1 MNTFHRIGAALFVLL
16 ILAAHVSAGT
26 LNEAVN
32 GDFSGNRAAPT
43 PFNVTVGSNDLFATT
58 QGGDLDVVTVNV
70 PAGAVLNQLF
80 LRSFTQAG
88 FDGTAFVGLQSGSTF
103 TVDPNIAGASSLL
116 GWAHFTSGNVNT
128 NLLPTIASGFDAIGF
143 TPPLSSGPYT
153 LFFQQLGTPV
163 TYQFDFVVAPVPEP
177 ATFAFALAGAGLAMC
192 MVVLC
197 NRRRRCLC

>member
-1 MNTFHRIGAALFVLL
+1 MGAALVVLL
-16 ILAAHVSAGT
+16 ISAADLSAAT

-43 PFNVTVGSNDLFATT
+43 PFNVAVGSNDLFATT
-58 QGGDLDVVTVNV
+58 QGGDLDIVTVNV
-70 PAGAVLNQLF
+70 PAGTVLNQLF
-80 LRSFTQAG
+80 LRSFTRAG

-116 GWAHFTSGNVNT
+116 GWAHFSSGNVNT
-128 NLLPTIASGFDAIGF
+128 NILPTIAGGSGAIGF
-143 TPPLSSGPYT
+143 RPPLSTGPYT

-177 ATFAFALAGAGLAMC
+177 ATLALAAAGLAVSI
-192 MVVLC
+192 VVFC
-197 NRRRRCLC
+197 NRRRHRLC